1 MKKTIAIVI
10 LAAFIL
16 ATFPSIVSAWNPPGM
31 FVREDDRLEDTPW
44 SDLSSLDPNNDGPDT
59 NQIQKIDT
67 AVQES
72 EDFTNNIL
80 IIISLTIYIKAV
92 VHGYIKVAE

>member
-10 LAAFIL
+10 LAAFVL

-44 SDLSSLDPNNDGPDT
+44 GEADSYTEPSDYDEYES
-59 NQIQKIDT
+59 I
-67 AVQES
+67 S
-72 EDFTNNIL
+72 EDCSSDIVINVVIIDLGIFGIFND
-80 IIISLTIYIKAV
+80 IIIDSKTQSAL
-92 VHGYIKVAE
+92 EP